1 MKLKTTCALMTLA
14 IACAGAHAQTQT
26 LKQVTQQ
33 AVLTNPEVLA
43 RWHAFE
49 AANNERAASAGA
61 YLPRVDLTAG
71 TGKDDLDDP
80 LKSNKLSRNS
90 TTLTLTQMLFDGFL
104 TKNDVARLD
113 HTRLARLYELRDIS
127 ESVVLDV
134 VRTYADV
141 LRYRRLVELA
151 EENYVRHQAVF
162 LQIQKK
168 TQAGVSRRVDLEQIA
183 GRLALAESNLL
194 QETANLH
201 DVSARFQRLVGVVP
215 GSVLEPIQPLKAG
228 IPLTIGAALGTALKD
243 HPALQA
249 AVENVRAN
257 DKAAA
262 LRRASYAPR
271 VDLVARQDRGSNL
284 NGISGRSNNGAIEL
298 QMSWNLF
305 NGFSDRSR
313 VRQQADLINV
323 ARDGRDKACRDVRQT
338 LLIAY
343 NDTVK
348 LTEQLSY
355 LDQHQLSIEKA
366 RDAYRNQFDIGQRSL
381 LDLLDSENELF
392 QSKRSYANAQY
403 DQAYAFARTHA
414 GMGKLY
420 QALGLTRQDPGA
432 LPDFGRQDDQADVVQ
447 NCPNELPHTYVI
459 DKAKLNERAR
469 EYVFNTPNGA
479 LPAAPMP
486 TPAPTPA
493 PAPITMPSATAP
505 AAAVLPIALPVQKA
519 AAPVAQA
526 CAAPV
531 ALPVA
536 EAAPVKRKAR
546 RAASARRH
554 NAKKSVKPTL
564 GCVPV

>member
-1 MKLKTTCALMTLA
+1 MKLKTLCGLVALA
-14 IACAGAHAQTQT
+14 IISVTAQAQTQT
-26 LKQVTQQ
+26 LKEVSQQ
-33 AVLTNPEVLA
+33 AVLSNPEVLA

-49 AANNERAASAGA
+49 AANSERAAGAGA
-61 YLPRVDLTAG
+61 YLPRLDLTAG
-71 TGKDDLDDP
+71 TGRDDLQDP
-80 LKSNKLSRNS
+80 LKNNKLSRNS
-90 TTLTLTQMLFDGFL
+90 SSLTLTQMLFDGFL
-104 TKNDVARLD
+104 TRNDVARLD
-113 HTRLARLYELRDIS
+113 HTRLARLYELRDTS
-127 ESVVLDV
+127 EAVVLDV
-134 VRTYADV
+134 VRSYADV

-162 LQIQKK
+162 IQIQKK

-215 GSVLEPIQPLKAG
+215 ANSLAPMTPLTANM
-228 IPLTIGAALGTALKD
+228 PVTIGAALGTALKT

-257 DKAAA
+257 DSAAA
-262 LRRASYAPR
+262 ARRATYAPR

-284 NGISGRSNNGAIEL
+284 NGIEGRTNNGALEVNL
-298 QMSWNLF
+298 SWNLF

-323 ARDGRDKACRDVRQT
+323 ARDQRDKACRDVRQT

-403 DQAYAFARTHA
+403 DQAFAYARTHA
-414 GMGKLY
+414 GMGMLH

-432 LPDFGRQDDQADVVQ
+432 LPDFGRQDDQADVVR
-447 NCPNELPHTYVI
+447 NCPNELPQTYVI
-459 DKAKLNERAR
+459 DKAKLNERAKD
-469 EYVFNTPNGA
+469 YVFNTPTGA
-479 LPAAPMP
+479 LPAAPLP
-486 TPAPTPA
+486 VAAPKPLPAPVAPPQAALLAA
-493 PAPITMPSATAP
+493 PA
-505 AAAVLPIALPVQKA
+505 V
-519 AAPVAQA
+519 AAPVACA
-526 CAAPV
+526 VPAAADAAPV
-531 ALPVA
+531 KPKT
-536 EAAPVKRKAR
+536 KRKAR
-546 RAASARRH
+546 RKAA
-554 NAKKSVKPTL
+554 KPFVSCL
-564 GCVPV
+564 PK

>member
-1 MKLKTTCALMTLA
+1 MTLKFTCALIALA
-14 IACAGAHAQTQT
+14 MASLSAQAQTQT
-26 LKQVTQQ
+26 LKEVTQQ

-49 AANNERAASAGA
+49 AANNERAAGAGA
-61 YLPRVDLTAG
+61 YLPRLDLSAG
-71 TGKDDLDDP
+71 TGRDDLEDP
-80 LKSNKLSRNS
+80 LKSNTATRRS
-90 TTLTLTQMLFDGFL
+90 TSLTLTQTLFDGFL

-113 HTRLARLYELRDIS
+113 HTRLARLYELRDTS
-127 ESVVLDV
+127 ETVVLDV
-134 VRTYADV
+134 VRSYADV

-151 EENYVRHQAVF
+151 EDNYVRHQAVF
-162 LQIQKK
+162 IQIQKK

-215 GSVLEPIQPLKAG
+215 ANSLEPMKPLAAG
-228 IPLTIGAALGTALKD
+228 MPVTISAALGTALKS

-257 DKAAA
+257 DKAGAA
-262 LRRASYAPR
+262 RRAAYAPR
-271 VDLVARQDRGSNL
+271 VDLRLRNDRGSNL
-284 NGISGRSNNGAIEL
+284 NGINGRTNNGALEV

-305 NGFSDRSR
+305 NGFSDLSR

-323 ARDGRDKACRDVRQT
+323 ARDQRDKACRDVRQT
-338 LLIAY
+338 VLIAF

-403 DQAYAFARTHA
+403 DQVYAYARTHA
-414 GMGKLY
+414 GMGMLN
-420 QALGLTRQDPGA
+420 QALGLSRREAGA
-432 LPDFGRQDDQADVVQ
+432 LPDLGRQDDQADVVQ
-447 NCPNELPHTYVI
+447 NCPNELPQTYVI

-469 EYVFNTPNGA
+469 EYVFNTPGGA
-479 LPAAPMP
+479 ASASPVPTLAPPVPPVTMLVPMPAAK
-486 TPAPTPA
+486 
-493 PAPITMPSATAP
+493 
-505 AAAVLPIALPVQKA
+505 V
-519 AAPVAQA
+519 AAPVVTA
-526 CAAPV
+526 CVAPE
-531 ALPVA
+531 ATPPVSIERA
-536 EAAPVKRKAR
+536 KSKRKNKRTARAKRKA
-546 RAASARRH
+546 AR
-554 NAKKSVKPTL
+554 PL
-564 GCVPV
+564 IGCMPA

>member
-1 MKLKTTCALMTLA
+1 MKFKLSCALITLA
-14 IACAGAHAQTQT
+14 CASFGAHAQTQT
-26 LKQVTQQ
+26 LKDVAQQ

-49 AANNERAASAGA
+49 AANHERAAGAGA
-61 YLPRVDLTAG
+61 YLPRLDLSAG
-71 TGKDDLDDP
+71 TGKDDLEDP
-80 LKSNKLSRNS
+80 LKDSKLTRRS
-90 TTLTLTQMLFDGFL
+90 TSLTLTQTLFDGFF
-104 TKNDVARLD
+104 TAADVARLD
-113 HTRLARLYELRDIS
+113 HTRLARLYELRDTS

-134 VRTYADV
+134 VRSYADV

-162 LQIQKK
+162 IQIQKK

-215 GSVLEPIQPLKAG
+215 ANALEPIKPLAAG
-228 IPLTIGAALGTALKD
+228 MPVTIGAALGKALKT

-257 DKAAA
+257 DKAADA
-262 LRRASYAPR
+262 RRAAYAPR
-271 VDLVARQDRGSNL
+271 VDLRLRNDRGSNL
-284 NGISGRSNNGAIEL
+284 NGINGRTNNGAVEVQL
-298 QMSWNLF
+298 QWNLF
-305 NGFSDRSR
+305 NGFSDLSR
-313 VRQQADLINV
+313 VRQQAELINV
-323 ARDGRDKACRDVRQT
+323 ARDQRDKACRDVRQT

-403 DQAYAFARTHA
+403 DQAFAYARTHA
-414 GMGKLY
+414 GMGLLY
-420 QALGLTRQDPGA
+420 QALGLSRQDPGA
-432 LPDFGRQDDQADVVQ
+432 LPDFGRQNDGADIVQ
-447 NCPNELPHTYVI
+447 NCPNELPQTYVI
-459 DKAKLNERAR
+459 DKAKLDERAR
-469 EYVFNTPNGA
+469 AYVFNTPTAA
-479 LPAAPMP
+479 LAPAAPP
-486 TPAPTPA
+486 VTLATPPAAPLLVAAPVPAVVAKVVA
-493 PAPITMPSATAP
+493 PAPVPTVCPAP
-505 AAAVLPIALPVQKA
+505 VTLAAAEIAP
-519 AAPVAQA
+519 P
-526 CAAPV
+526 
-531 ALPVA
+531 
-536 EAAPVKRKAR
+536 KRKR
-546 RAASARRH
+546 KRKTPS
-554 NAKKSVKPTL
+554 PLT
-564 GCVPV
+564 GCTPLKG

>member
-1 MKLKTTCALMTLA
+1 MKLKTLCGLVALATISVA
-14 IACAGAHAQTQT
+14 AQAQTQT
-26 LKQVTQQ
+26 LKEVSQQ
-33 AVLTNPEVLA
+33 AVLSNPEVLA

-49 AANNERAASAGA
+49 AANSERAAGAGA
-61 YLPRVDLTAG
+61 YLPRLDLTAG
-71 TGKDDLDDP
+71 TGRDDLQDP
-80 LKSNKLSRNS
+80 LKNNKLSRNS
-90 TTLTLTQMLFDGFL
+90 SSLTLTQMLFDGFL
-104 TKNDVARLD
+104 TRNDVARLD
-113 HTRLARLYELRDIS
+113 HTRLARLYELRDTS
-127 ESVVLDV
+127 EAVVLDV
-134 VRTYADV
+134 VRSYADV

-162 LQIQKK
+162 IQIQKK

-215 GSVLEPIQPLKAG
+215 ANSLAPMTPLTANM
-228 IPLTIGAALGTALKD
+228 PVTIGAALGTALKT

-257 DKAAA
+257 DSAAA
-262 LRRASYAPR
+262 ARRATYAPR

-284 NGISGRSNNGAIEL
+284 NGIEGRTNNGALEVNL
-298 QMSWNLF
+298 SWNLF

-323 ARDGRDKACRDVRQT
+323 ARDQRDKACRDVRQT

-403 DQAYAFARTHA
+403 DQAFAYARTHA
-414 GMGKLY
+414 GMGMLH

-432 LPDFGRQDDQADVVQ
+432 LPDFGRQDDQADVVR
-447 NCPNELPHTYVI
+447 NCPNELPQTYVI
-459 DKAKLNERAR
+459 DKAKLNERAKD
-469 EYVFNTPNGA
+469 YVFNTPTGA
-479 LPAAPMP
+479 LPAAPLP
-486 TPAPTPA
+486 VAAPKPLPAPVAPPQAALLAA
-493 PAPITMPSATAP
+493 PA
-505 AAAVLPIALPVQKA
+505 V
-519 AAPVAQA
+519 AAPVACA
-526 CAAPV
+526 VPAAADAAPV
-531 ALPVA
+531 KPKT
-536 EAAPVKRKAR
+536 KRKAR
-546 RAASARRH
+546 RKAA
-554 NAKKSVKPTL
+554 KPFVSCL
-564 GCVPV
+564 PK

>member
-1 MKLKTTCALMTLA
+1 MKLKNTCALATLVA
-14 IACAGAHAQTQT
+14 LAVASLASHAQTQT
-26 LKQVTQQ
+26 LKEVTQQ
-33 AVLTNPEVLA
+33 AVLSNPEVQA

-49 AANNERAASAGA
+49 AAGHERAAGAGA
-61 YLPRVDLTAG
+61 YLPRLDLAAG
-71 TGKDDLDDP
+71 IGRDNQDDP
-80 LKSNKLSRNS
+80 LRTSKLSRSS
-90 TTLTLTQMLFDGFL
+90 TSLTLTQMLFDGFL

-113 HTRLARLYELRDIS
+113 HARLARLYELRDTT
-127 ESVVLDV
+127 ETVVLDV
-134 VRTYADV
+134 VRSYADV

-151 EENYVRHQAVF
+151 EDNYVRHQAVF
-162 LQIQKK
+162 IQIQKK

-215 GSVLEPIQPLKAG
+215 AATLEPMKPLTG
-228 IPLTIGAALGTALKD
+228 GLPLTIGAALGTALKT

-257 DKAAA
+257 DKAGAA
-262 LRRASYAPR
+262 RRAAYAPR
-271 VDLVARQDRGSNL
+271 LDLVMRNDRGNNL
-284 NGISGRSNNGAIEL
+284 NGISGRTNNGAVEL

-305 NGFSDRSR
+305 NGLSDLSR

-323 ARDGRDKACRDVRQT
+323 ARDQRDKACRDVRQT

-403 DQAYAFARTHA
+403 DQFYAYARTHA
-414 GMGKLY
+414 GMGLLH
-420 QALGLTRQDPGA
+420 QALGLSRQEPGA
-432 LPDFGRQDDQADVVQ
+432 LPESGRQDDRADAVQ
-447 NCPNELPHTYVI
+447 NCPNELPQTYVI

-469 EYVFNTPNGA
+469 EYVFNTPTGP
-479 LPAAPMP
+479 LPAAP
-486 TPAPTPA
+486 A
-493 PAPITMPSATAP
+493 ITAP
-505 AAAVLPIALPVQKA
+505 AAP
-519 AAPVAQA
+519 APVAPPVLAPIVKPAPPVPA
-526 CAAPV
+526 CVAPAMPASDALAPV
-531 ALPVA
+531 TRPSARKY
-536 EAAPVKRKAR
+536 KRKAP
-546 RAASARRH
+546 ARRK
-554 NAKKSVKPTL
+554 AAEPTFGCKP
-564 GCVPV
+564 V

>member
-1 MKLKTTCALMTLA
+1 MTLKLTCALVALA
-14 IACAGAHAQTQT
+14 FASATAHGQTQT
-26 LKQVTQQ
+26 LKEVAQQ
-33 AVLTNPEVLA
+33 AVLSNPDVQA
-43 RWHAFE
+43 RWHAFQ
-49 AANNERAASAGA
+49 AANNERAAGAGA

-71 TGKDDLDDP
+71 TGRDDLDNP
-80 LKSNKLSRNS
+80 LNTGRLTRNAS
-90 TTLTLTQMLFDGFL
+90 SLTLTQMLFDGFL

-113 HTRLARLYELRDIS
+113 HARLARLYELRDTT

-134 VRTYADV
+134 VRSYADV
-141 LRYRRLVELA
+141 LRYRRLVQLA
-151 EENYVRHQAVF
+151 EDNYVRHQAVF
-162 LQIQKK
+162 IQIQKK

-201 DVSARFQRLVGVVP
+201 DVSARFQRLVGSVP
-215 GSVLEPIQPLKAG
+215 ATTLEPIK
-228 IPLTIGAALGTALKD
+228 PLTVGLPASTGAALGTALKT

-262 LRRASYAPR
+262 ARRATYAPR
-271 VDLVARQDRGSNL
+271 VDLVLRNDRGNNL
-284 NGISGRSNNGAIEL
+284 NGLSGRTNNGAVEL

-313 VRQQADLINV
+313 VRQQADLVNV
-323 ARDGRDKACRDVRQT
+323 ARDQRDKACRDVRQT

-403 DQAYAFARTHA
+403 DQAYAYARTHA
-414 GMGKLY
+414 GMGLLH
-420 QALGLTRQDPGA
+420 QALGLSRQDPGA
-432 LPDFGRQDDQADVVQ
+432 LPDLASQGDRADVVQ
-447 NCPNELPHTYVI
+447 NCPNELPQTYVI

-479 LPAAPMP
+479 SPAAPIAALPALPAAPV
-486 TPAPTPA
+486 TRLAPVAPPA
-493 PAPITMPSATAP
+493 PAVAACVAP
-505 AAAVLPIALPVQKA
+505 ATPAAVGV
-519 AAPVAQA
+519 APAKRNYKRA
-526 CAAPV
+526 SGA
-531 ALPVA
+531 
-536 EAAPVKRKAR
+536 KRKA
-546 RAASARRH
+546 
-554 NAKKSVKPTL
+554 AKVILK
-564 GCVPV
+564 CAPV

>member
-1 MKLKTTCALMTLA
+1 MKLKTTCALFALA
-14 IACAGAHAQTQT
+14 IASMAAQAQTQT
-26 LKQVTQQ
+26 LKEVTQQ
-33 AVLTNPEVLA
+33 AVLSNPEVLA

-49 AANNERAASAGA
+49 AANSERAAGAGG

-71 TGKDDLDDP
+71 TGRDDLEDP
-80 LKSNKLSRNS
+80 LKSNKLSRNATS
-90 TTLTLTQMLFDGFL
+90 LTLTQMLFDGFL
-104 TKNDVARLD
+104 TRNDVARLD
-113 HTRLARLYELRDIS
+113 HTRMARLYELRDTS
-127 ESVVLDV
+127 EAVVLDV
-134 VRTYADV
+134 VRSYADV

-162 LQIQKK
+162 IQIQKK

-215 GSVLEPIQPLKAG
+215 ASSLEPMKPLMG
-228 IPLTIGAALGTALKD
+228 GMPVTISAALGTALKT

-262 LRRASYAPR
+262 ARRATYAPR
-271 VDLVARQDRGSNL
+271 VDLVLRNDRANNL
-284 NGISGRSNNGAIEL
+284 NGINGRTNNGAVEL
-298 QMSWNLF
+298 QMQWNLF

-323 ARDGRDKACRDVRQT
+323 ARDQRDKACRDVRQT

-403 DQAYAFARTHA
+403 DQVFAFARTHA
-414 GMGKLY
+414 GMGMLH
-420 QALGLTRQDPGA
+420 QALGLSRQDPGE
-432 LPDFGRQDDQADVVQ
+432 LPDFARLDDKAEVVQ
-447 NCPNELPHTYVI
+447 NCPNELPQTYVI

-469 EYVFNTPNGA
+469 DYVFNTPGGA
-479 LPAAPMP
+479 LPAAPVP
-486 TPAPTPA
+486 LPA
-493 PAPITMPSATAP
+493 PAPAPVKAAP
-505 AAAVLPIALPVQKA
+505 AAALAPATILIPAKA
-519 AAPVAQA
+519 VAPAPVACVA
-526 CAAPV
+526 PDAAS
-531 ALPVA
+531 
-536 EAAPVKRKAR
+536 AAVVGAGKAPRKYKRTARKKRKA
-546 RAASARRH
+546 APL
-554 NAKKSVKPTL
+554 VECKP
-564 GCVPV
+564 V

>member
-1 MKLKTTCALMTLA
+1 MKLKTICALVVLA
-14 IACAGAHAQTQT
+14 LHAASGHAQTQT
-26 LKQVTQQ
+26 LKEVTQQ
-33 AVLTNPEVLA
+33 AVLSNPEVLA

-49 AANNERAASAGA
+49 AANNERAAGAGA
-61 YLPRVDLTAG
+61 YLPRVDLSAG
-71 TGKDDLDDP
+71 TGRDDLEDP
-80 LKSNKLSRNS
+80 LKTNRLTRHS
-90 TTLTLTQMLFDGFL
+90 TSLTLTQMLFDGFL

-113 HTRLARLYELRDIS
+113 HTRMARLYELRDTS
-127 ESVVLDV
+127 EAVVLDV
-134 VRTYADV
+134 VRSYADV

-201 DVSARFQRLVGVVP
+201 DVSARFQRLVGVIP
-215 GSVLEPIQPLKAG
+215 ANSLEPMKPLSAG
-228 IPLTIGAALGTALKD
+228 MPATIAAALGTALKT

-262 LRRASYAPR
+262 ARRATYAPR
-271 VDLVARQDRGSNL
+271 VDLVVRNDRGNNL
-284 NGISGRSNNGAIEL
+284 NGLNGRNSNGAVEV

-323 ARDGRDKACRDVRQT
+323 ARDQRDKACRDVRQT

-403 DQAYAFARTHA
+403 DQVYAYARTHA
-414 GMGKLY
+414 GMGMLH
-420 QALGLTRQDPGA
+420 QALGLSRQDPGA
-432 LPDFGRQDDQADVVQ
+432 LPDFGRQDDRADVVQ
-447 NCPNELPHTYVI
+447 NCPNELPQTYVI
-459 DKAKLNERAR
+459 DKVKLNERAR
-469 EYVFNTPNGA
+469 EYVFNTPGAA
-479 LPAAPMP
+479 LPAAPAPVPVPVPVTTLSPPPATTLLAAAPAKALSP
-486 TPAPTPA
+486 TPVACVMPA
-493 PAPITMPSATAP
+493 PAVASLDTAP
-505 AAAVLPIALPVQKA
+505 RKH
-519 AAPVAQA
+519 
-526 CAAPV
+526 
-531 ALPVA
+531 
-536 EAAPVKRKAR
+536 KRKAR
-546 RAASARRH
+546 
-554 NAKKSVKPTL
+554 KKRKAVAPIVECKT
-564 GCVPV
+564 V